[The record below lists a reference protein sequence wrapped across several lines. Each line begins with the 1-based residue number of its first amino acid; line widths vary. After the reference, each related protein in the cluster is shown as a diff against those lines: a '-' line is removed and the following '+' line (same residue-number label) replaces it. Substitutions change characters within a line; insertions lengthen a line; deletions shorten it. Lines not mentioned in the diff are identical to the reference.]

1 MRQVLQ
7 AIRSH
12 TKQRASDT
20 TAMDA
25 AKEVFQ
31 KRILTQEIVDL
42 LIDRVLV
49 YPDNRME
56 IVWKISGFT
65 DSMPQEAIAL
75 DAI

>member
-1 MRQVLQ
+1 
-7 AIRSH
+7 
-12 TKQRASDT
+12 
-20 TAMDA
+20 MDA